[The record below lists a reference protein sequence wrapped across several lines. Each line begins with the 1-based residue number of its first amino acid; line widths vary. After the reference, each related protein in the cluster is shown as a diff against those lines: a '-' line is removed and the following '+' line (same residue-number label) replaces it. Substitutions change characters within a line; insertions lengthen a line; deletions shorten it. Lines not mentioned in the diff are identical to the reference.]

1 MTSVKKHQA
10 RTGIVLTADSAEAH
24 PTNPLGSHVYD
35 ECNYCDGAGLLV
47 GSTRTVWDDAPAL
60 GWGLQR
66 DKEEKQIT
74 KFPIQQ

>member
-47 GSTRTVWDDAPAL
+47 GSTRTV
-60 GWGLQR
+60 
-66 DKEEKQIT
+66 
-74 KFPIQQ
+74 